1 MNTHSFPALMIGI
14 AALCSV
20 SVFAKPY
27 LPDNQDAALL
37 MVPELA
43 VKSATLEDI
52 RTLIDNAQRPSGT
65 IDGFSLADA
74 LIQPHLN
81 TNASPEALYLWA
93 RIQQHQHNFK
103 GAEQTLKRLLAQQ
116 PDDASARLL
125 LASVQT
131 IQGKFT
137 QARQSCLQL
146 IGRSSMLVSAACAL
160 DNSFQQAITEDN
172 RVQSYRELQSV
183 ATRYPSQHQE
193 ESVWLMQILAGMALA
208 LNRPEEAL
216 AHLSLPADS
225 QRPISYLSLWAEAQL
240 AQDNPQAVLTT
251 LADIASRTGEA
262 DDNLL
267 LKLALAEQMTG
278 TFQHWQVR
286 CLNRITLRE
295 QRQDTTHAGL
305 LASYYLLLGDRPDK
319 ALFWAKINWQQNRL
333 LSDRQLLLDAE
344 QAFNPQA

>member
-1 MNTHSFPALMIGI
+1 MSVHSFAALMIGM
-14 AALCSV
+14 AVFCSV

-37 MVPELA
+37 TVPELT

-52 RTLIDNAQRPSGT
+52 RALIDTAQRPSGSV
-65 IDGFSLADA
+65 DGFSLADA
-74 LIQPHLN
+74 LIQPHL
-81 TNASPEALYLWA
+81 TATPSPEALYLWA
-93 RIQQHQHNFK
+93 RIQQHQHDFK
-103 GAEQTLKRLLAQQ
+103 GAELTLMRLLAQQ
-116 PDDASARLL
+116 PDHAGARLL

-131 IQGKFT
+131 IQGKFG

-146 IGRSSMLVSAACAL
+146 ISQSSALVAAACAL
-160 DNSFQQAITEDN
+160 DNNFQQAKSGES

-183 ATRYPSQHQE
+183 AARYPSQSQE

-216 AHLSLPADS
+216 DHLSLPVDS
-225 QRPISYLSLWAEAQL
+225 QRPISYLSLWADAQL
-240 AQDNPQAVLTT
+240 AQDNPQAVLKT
-251 LADIASRTGEA
+251 LADIASRTGA
-262 DDNLL
+262 TDDNLL

-295 QRQDTTHAGL
+295 QRQDTTHASL

-344 QAFNPQA
+344 QAFNPQS